1 MKNWIILALIATC
14 AILWFTRKTDV
25 KDTKN
30 IPTENVKQLVD
41 TEVKR
46 VNKKIDEKGFE
57 HAVIDE
63 ISNTVND
70 LSQLSDSV
78 KRELDSVT
86 QLLGVKD
93 NQIKQY
99 IRYSTTL
106 QDSLMEAKR
115 VISERGDTTFNY
127 TDQWADITYVPK
139 STGGGY
145 FNFKYNAEVNYAE
158 YWKREGF
165 WGKKNHY
172 VDFWISDK
180 RATIN
185 GVNRLKLQTEKKPS
199 TLRINA
205 LGIYH
210 DGLHAGADGQIRV
223 GGRYWLGGGYLY
235 DFTDKEWKPIFT
247 GRFAIIDW

>member
-1 MKNWIILALIATC
+1 MKNWIILALIAAC
-14 AILWFTRKTDV
+14 AILWFTRKRDV
-25 KDTKN
+25 KDAQN

-46 VNKKIDEKGFE
+46 VNKKIDDKGFE

-86 QLLGVKD
+86 QLLGIRDK
-93 NQIKQY
+93 QIKQY
-99 IRYSTTL
+99 IRYSATL
-106 QDSLMEAKR
+106 EDSLMEAKR
-115 VISERGDTTFNY
+115 VISDKGDTTFKY
-127 TDQWADITYVPK
+127 VDQWADITYFHK
-139 STGGGY
+139 GDDGGY
-145 FNFKYNAEVNYAE
+145 FNLKYNAEINYAE
-158 YWKREGF
+158 YWRRKNIF
-165 WGKKNHY
+165 APKKHY

-185 GVNRLKLQTEKKPS
+185 GVNRLKFQTEKSPS
-199 TLRINA
+199 TLRVNA
-205 LGIYH
+205 MGMY
-210 DGLHAGADGQIRV
+210 DKGLHAGAEGQLRV
-223 GGRYWLGGGYLY
+223 GGRYWVGGGYLY
-235 DFTDKEWKPIFT
+235 DFENNEWRPIFT